1 MRIAW
6 VNNACM
12 VARRDR
18 MRFAR
23 AAAPRGSATGR
34 PPLSIRTHTTA
45 AHPRAQAGWRHF
57 LLLCQRQHL
66 LHQSLLEG
74 ARRCR
79 CAQARVLAHGQVA
92 PPATML
98 HAHHLCNALRRVAQR
113 GLVESTHKWRA
124 LAARSNTD
132 RPRASVTI
140 MLAPTPRSACATVSA
155 PFFKTMCSGVWP
167 RLFIE
172 SAMAPAARSSLT
184 TSTWPRRARAAG

>member
-1 MRIAW
+1 MFLVHPESPVDGDLRAL
-6 VNNACM
+6 NSLGLCRC
-12 VARRDR
+12 RR
-18 MRFAR
+18 
-23 AAAPRGSATGR
+23 
-34 PPLSIRTHTTA
+34 RT
-45 AHPRAQAGWRHF
+45 RH
-57 LLLCQRQHL
+57 RTRRN
-66 LHQSLLEG
+66 SRG